1 MSGIYFTLHSVG
13 TCWTTQGMAIHQPY
27 TIHDWDRHANIM
39 MLVSRTRSTNY
50 EYIYISWKVYDYWL
64 RDIIYCYEAS
74 NFLELDTPTK
84 LLQKQWPSMSKNT
97 TTEYYDKLIDAQ
109 VLRNTQTQSHI
120 GHQVAMKVWL
130 SSGPLTSMLLPSMLS
145 WTVNNTYT

>member
-1 MSGIYFTLHSVG
+1 M
-13 TCWTTQGMAIHQPY
+13 
-27 TIHDWDRHANIM
+27 
-39 MLVSRTRSTNY
+39 
-50 EYIYISWKVYDYWL
+50 YDYWL

-145 WTVNNTYT
+145 